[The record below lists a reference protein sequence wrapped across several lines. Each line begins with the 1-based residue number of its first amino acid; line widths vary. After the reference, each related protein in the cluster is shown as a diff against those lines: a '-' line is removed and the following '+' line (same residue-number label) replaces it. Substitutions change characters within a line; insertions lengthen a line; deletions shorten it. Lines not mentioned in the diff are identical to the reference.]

1 MRSNDNKKYIQILE
15 NLCVEPEDGQEA
27 RLDADELDA
36 VLYAIKTIK
45 RYSGDNYNKSCV
57 KCKYRDESIGKP
69 RTEGTFWCD
78 KKHYLTGSFSCCDDF
93 EKE

>member
-1 MRSNDNKKYIQILE
+1 MKSEVKKYIQILE

-36 VLYAIKTIK
+36 VLYAIKIIK
-45 RYSGDNYNKSCV
+45 RYNGDDYGKFCG
-57 KCKYRDESIGKP
+57 KCKFRNEMIGKP

-78 KKHYLTGSFSCCDDF
+78 KWKCMTGTYSKCDDF
-93 EKE
+93 AEG